1 MRETTITYTS
11 ADSTL
16 VFDRTFSGR
25 RRDVIDS
32 RKCRTDL
39 QDGILKLCI
48 ILDLYSAEV
57 FVNDG
62 RQVLSSV
69 IYTEPS
75 ACQMSFSA
83 EGTAMKDIKKYDI
96 STDE

>member
-69 IYTEPS
+69 IYTDHPPVR
-75 ACQMSFSA
+75 CHFLP
-83 EGTAMKDIKKYDI
+83 KVLP
-96 STDE
+96 